1 VQTIRAITLDLD
13 DTLWPI
19 RPVLE
24 RAERCLREWL
34 DERYPNIMP
43 RFPPAAI
50 EALRRR
56 IVNQH
61 RARAHDLRF
70 LRQETLRQMA
80 FVAGYDDF
88 DLDGAFDSFDA
99 ARNAVELFPDVRPA
113 LLALRRHYRLVAV
126 TNGSASL
133 ERIGIDDLFDGY
145 VNARLAGA
153 AKPERP
159 IFDAA
164 LCVAGTAPGETLH
177 IGDQPLSDVEGA
189 RSAGIDAVWI
199 NRENR
204 EWPEELPAPR
214 RTVRDLH
221 ELADLLADARGTVA

>member
-1 VQTIRAITLDLD
+1 MQTIRALTLDLD

-24 RAERCLREWL
+24 RAERCLRDWL

-56 IVNQH
+56 LVIQH
-61 RARAHDLRF
+61 RAHAHDLRF

-80 FVAGYDDF
+80 RVAGYGDF
-88 DLDGAFDSFDA
+88 DLDGAFDAFDV
-99 ARNAVELFPDVRPA
+99 ARNQVELFPDVRPA

-133 ERIGIDDLFDGY
+133 ERIGISDLFDGY

-153 AKPERP
+153 AKPERR

-164 LCVAGTAPGETLH
+164 LHAAGTAPEETLH

-199 NRENR
+199 NRDNR
-204 EWPEELPAPR
+204 EWPEELAAPR
-214 RTVRDLH
+214 TTVRDLH
-221 ELADLLADARGTVA
+221 ELGRLLADARGAVA